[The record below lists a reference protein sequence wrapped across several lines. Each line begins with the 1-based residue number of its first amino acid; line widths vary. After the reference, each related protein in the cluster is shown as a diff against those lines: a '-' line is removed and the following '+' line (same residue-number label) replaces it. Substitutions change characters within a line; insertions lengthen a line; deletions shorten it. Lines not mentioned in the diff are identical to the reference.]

1 VSLNLG
7 TDAINACMNL
17 SNSADF
23 ILFRDGLLE
32 RARDHM
38 NQALDIEPTKRD
50 DAIGYARALRDL
62 WIAIEAAATGQR
74 IQQIKKP
81 NPIQP
86 GAVAGAGAR

>member
-1 VSLNLG
+1 LSLNLG
-7 TDAINACMNL
+7 NNACNACKNL

-23 ILFRDGLLE
+23 ILFRDGLFE

-38 NQALDIEPTKRD
+38 NQALDIEPSKRD

-62 WIAIEAAATGQR
+62 WLAIEAASTGQK
-74 IQQIKKP
+74 IQAVTR
-81 NPIQP
+81 P